1 MSRITAITSAM
12 LAIAMLVMPLRASA
26 APKTTFADESLNYE
40 IVYHWG
46 LIWKHAAS
54 NISIAIPMRAWQ
66 RTIPTG
72 R

>member
-54 NISIAIPMRAWQ
+54 ATLS
-66 RTIPTG
+66 
-72 R
+72 